1 MDNSGSGSPI
11 VLYKIEMENTN
22 GFYLPQIAEDK
33 LRMDL
38 LSGNAGEAET
48 IWMILEKENVSRAL
62 NRKQFLKFNQQV
74 VDLLSDIET
83 QKNIDVGFQS
93 LNEQVIKE
101 VIDQE
106 QYFLILKQISKG
118 ICQQIQKQKQQ
129 QRGIIVEHI
138 MKYLQEHYMESSM
151 GLSRAA
157 EEFQISE
164 GYLSYVFKEQSDINF
179 ADYLEQIRIKRA
191 QELLKTGNNTV
202 ANVAEL
208 VGYNSV
214 QVFRRAFKR
223 VTGISPRDMKKSK

>member
-1 MDNSGSGSPI
+1 MLCKKYWINF
-11 VLYKIEMENTN
+11 VL
-22 GFYLPQIAEDK
+22 
-33 LRMDL
+33 
-38 LSGNAGEAET
+38 
-48 IWMILEKENVSRAL
+48 
-62 NRKQFLKFNQQV
+62 V
-74 VDLLSDIET
+74 VD
-83 QKNIDVGFQS
+83 F
-93 LNEQVIKE
+93 
-101 VIDQE
+101 
-106 QYFLILKQISKG
+106 
-118 ICQQIQKQKQQ
+118 
-129 QRGIIVEHI
+129 
-138 MKYLQEHYMESSM
+138 
-151 GLSRAA
+151 A